1 VKRQRRSILIL
12 QIRKLVDLLSIKI
25 RTWIKIIVESLG
37 RLCLVVVCDADTIL
51 LVPHFGTR
59 TKVADV
65 ARHVSFHDPRFPE
78 TAFFYYEH
86 LIFMLKQDKD
96 LIT

>member
-1 VKRQRRSILIL
+1 
-12 QIRKLVDLLSIKI
+12 
-25 RTWIKIIVESLG
+25 
-37 RLCLVVVCDADTIL
+37 
-51 LVPHFGTR
+51 
-59 TKVADV
+59 V